1 MLFGDRLSEL
11 RKKKKLSQENLA
23 KKIGV
28 HAPVIGRY
36 ERNDMKPSIKIA
48 TKIARALSV
57 SLDYLVGNSSLIAK
71 DNNIMERLEVIA
83 DMPGSQK
90 LSSLM

>member
-1 MLFGDRLSEL
+1 
-11 RKKKKLSQENLA
+11 
-23 KKIGV
+23 
-28 HAPVIGRY
+28 
-36 ERNDMKPSIKIA
+36 MKPSIKIA

>member
-1 MLFGDRLSEL
+1 LETGFQSLEK
-11 RKKKKLSQENLA
+11 RKNCRRKILQ